1 MKVLASDFDLTLYV
15 DDLEIVKKNVMAIR
29 YFMKNG
35 NLFGIITGRN
45 YSDIKVLLNQ
55 YDIPYH
61 YLICQDGA
69 KLFDSMD
76 YCFSTVSLSREDIV
90 RIVPVLEEYHFDYYL
105 DDGYNETTNMD
116 DCVNVVGV
124 IGNRREEAQKVVDIL
139 IKEGFYAYLSMYYIN
154 ILDSSVNKKN
164 ALEKLLVHAD
174 CYKEDLYVIGD
185 SVNDLEMLTSFQGAI
200 MKNHSKE
207 LDHLGKKSYNTL
219 YEYIEELERN

>member
-15 DDLEIVKKNVMAIR
+15 NDLEIVKKNVMAIR

-116 DCVNVVGV
+116 DCVKVVGV
-124 IGNRREEAQKVVDIL
+124 IENRREEAQKVVDIL

-154 ILDSSVNKKN
+154 ILNSSVNKKN